1 MSLLLMV
8 IKCARK
14 YALVSLQCVPWKK
27 ILENG
32 MFYKELTVF
41 VFNGTTEWKQKD
53 YYSQMVIYTSL
64 EEIWYNENNRN
75 LSFMAFDS
83 HKTTCVNISVCID
96 VRRWYFCL
104 KTSNNL
110 YKTYCFSSAM
120 SSINKIG
127 YLHIIPIKFTVIKAL
142 KL

>member
-1 MSLLLMV
+1 MV
-8 IKCARK
+8 IKCIRT
-14 YALVSLQCVPWKK
+14 YATTDSQGTLPHYTCLQ
-27 ILENG
+27 ETNQSG
-32 MFYKELTVF
+32 HTVF

-83 HKTTCVNISVCID
+83 HKTTCVNISVCMD

-120 SSINKIG
+120 SSINKHVN
-127 YLHIIPIKFTVIKAL
+127 YQWSLSNLQWSRLTNYRC
-142 KL
+142 